1 MQGGMS
7 GAHLRVIAEEYAA
20 HDLSTIVL
28 SPRSK
33 LPLVKWKSYQYEPP
47 STCERDAM
55 FSYEDKL
62 NIGVVCGA
70 ASQNLA
76 VIDAESALAFET
88 QLRRCEQ
95 AGIADTWIDET
106 FRGGH
111 ILTRLPTAVKPK
123 SFKGEEFEVRGQ
135 GQFVV
140 APPSIHPSGTVYRF
154 INKPPSIIEIPSLD
168 VLDWLR
174 LEPAAEKQIPRTA
187 RHLLQGE
194 GLSLPKTRSEKLRR
208 ECQRLNS
215 SFRTFEPP

>member
-7 GAHLRVIAEEYAA
+7 EANLRVIAEEYAA
-20 HDLSTIVL
+20 HGLSTIVL

-70 ASQNLA
+70 GSQNLA
-76 VIDAESALAFET
+76 VIDAESAPTFES

-106 FRGGH
+106 SRGGH

-123 SFKGEEFEVRGQ
+123 SFKSEGFKFEGR
-135 GQFVV
+135 
-140 APPSIHPSGTVYRF
+140 A
-154 INKPPSIIEIPSLD
+154 SL
-168 VLDWLR
+168 L
-174 LEPAAEKQIPRTA
+174 
-187 RHLLQGE
+187 
-194 GLSLPKTRSEKLRR
+194 
-208 ECQRLNS
+208 
-215 SFRTFEPP
+215 